1 MNDKAPLP
9 VRLDKWLWA
18 ARFFKTRQIAA
29 DAVKG
34 GHVEVN
40 GARAKPAR
48 MVSMG
53 DYISI
58 RKGPYLFDIRVD
70 QLRERRVAAKE
81 AQLMYCESD
90 ASVERRA
97 RLKLQLKSQ
106 AQQILYDP
114 KRPSPRERRD
124 ARRRKR
130 DES

>member
-1 MNDKAPLP
+1 MSDEQLIQLR
-9 VRLDKWLWA
+9 VDKWLWV

-48 MVSMG
+48 MVCAG
-53 DYISI
+53 DRLSI
-58 RKGPYLFDIRVD
+58 RKGPFTFEVRVER
-70 QLRERRVAAKE
+70 LRERRVSAKE
-81 AQLMYCESD
+81 AQTLYREFD
-90 ASVERRA
+90 ASIERREK
-97 RLKLQLKSQ
+97 LKLQLKSQ

-114 KRPSPRERRD
+114 KKPSLRERRH

-130 DES
+130 DDN